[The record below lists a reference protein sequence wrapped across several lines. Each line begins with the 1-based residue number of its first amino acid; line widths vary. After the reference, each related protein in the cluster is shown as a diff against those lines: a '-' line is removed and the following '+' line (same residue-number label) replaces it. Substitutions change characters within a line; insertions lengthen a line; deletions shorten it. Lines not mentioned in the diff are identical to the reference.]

1 MPMDLSDP
9 HAVDQI
15 AALLGASAEIAPFS
29 VHGEPVHQIA
39 MFSEE
44 HQEGLLITLWPSE
57 RRVDVRLGK
66 SYWVLKDISQ
76 VELYPGV
83 EALFRRE
90 QPTALLFVS
99 TKGRVALVS

>member
-1 MPMDLSDP
+1 MSLDIADP
-9 HAVDQI
+9 QAIEQI
-15 AALLGASAEIAPFS
+15 AALLGAQAEDAPFA
-29 VHGEPVHQIA
+29 VRGEPVHRIT

-44 HQEGLLITLWPSE
+44 HQEELLITLWPSE

-99 TKGRVALVS
+99 VKGRVALVA